1 LISYFRAKPGWHE
14 IVVPRATVILEGSPQ
29 PGVPRNPWKLEPA
42 LALAARLTT
51 VPTGKNAE
59 QAPAPFPL
67 VMVQLMPLG
76 CEIIVPLPLPP
87 GTIEMLPFAKAEAVR
102 TVRIP

>member
-1 LISYFRAKPGWHE
+1 M
-14 IVVPRATVILEGSPQ
+14 VVPRATVILEGSEQ
-29 PGVPRNPWKLEPA
+29 PGVPRKPWKLEPA
-42 LALAARLTT
+42 LALAASFTT

-59 QAPAPFPL
+59 QVPPPFPL

-76 CEIIVPLPLPP
+76 CEMMVPLPLPP
-87 GTIEMLPFAKAEAVR
+87 GMIEMLPFEKADAVR